1 MTAGK
6 AWLWASDVRR
16 NPRKRR
22 EETAAQ
28 KAARVAAIRVR
39 IGKLREFGEG
49 GAVLSHH
56 ANKRAVY
63 VKLDSAWRRV
73 TPAGIVAR
81 EAASAEYLAG
91 FAGMQVLRRKA
102 KNVTKDSLKALH
114 DQHVA
119 ARARSVDVPQ
129 SMEFEES
136 KGKGRGSV
144 TETYQLRDVYPS
156 RADAKRASTSL
167 RMGGGLK
174 VRTTVIKG
182 PSPGLKRDGSP
193 RKPVKVYAMY
203 TRRRGKAK
211 KPGPPKYE
219 RLEQTDAGTDYGL
232 RKADIGRKALEHGQT
247 QPPDFYEDRYA
258 GGRQGRP
265 KARERESMQER
276 SYAAVRGKKKGEAK
290 ALRGI
295 ESLADTKARLRR
307 ERREGMKGV
316 RLGQMLDENPRG
328 HRGHRRTRRN
338 GAARFYF
345 YDAKTGRE
353 LTGHRLN
360 GIPANGT
367 GALAADRRGRRSVR
381 GMKLRHT
388 VYAADRRGSWAITAD
403 DFGGKAVIAK
413 FWVPPGPAR
422 EFLQETFWLTPAT
435 SAATRVNSPRS
446 RRRRR

>member
-211 KPGPPKYE
+211 KGPPKYE
-219 RLEQTDAGTDYGL
+219 RLEQTEAGTDYG
-232 RKADIGRKALEHGQT
+232 RYKAELGAAALGHSRT
-247 QPPDFYEDRYA
+247 QPDDFYEDRYA
-258 GGRQGRP
+258 GGKQGRP
-265 KARERESMQER
+265 RGRSRASEEAQQER
-276 SYAAVRGKKKGEAK
+276 AHAAVRGKAKAQAK

-307 ERREGMKGV
+307 ERR
-316 RLGQMLDENPRG
+316 RLGQMIDYSATEENP
-328 HRGHRRTRRN
+328 
-338 GAARFYF
+338 
-345 YDAKTGRE
+345 
-353 LTGHRLN
+353 
-360 GIPANGT
+360 
-367 GALAADRRGRRSVR
+367 
-381 GMKLRHT
+381 
-388 VYAADRRGSWAITAD
+388 
-403 DFGGKAVIAK
+403 
-413 FWVPPGPAR
+413 
-422 EFLQETFWLTPAT
+422 
-435 SAATRVNSPRS
+435 
-446 RRRRR
+446 RRRRRNPARGIRFGVKHDRIGGGWSVVATSGTHHMSVTDYIYNTKARALREAAELQGIGIRTWEQARGIGSDYYRQGGWRSSYGR